1 MSTYAQILLF
11 SFIIPLIFSFHPK
24 IKFYLKWKN
33 FFISNLLVAIPFIIW
48 DIIFTKNKVWDFSD
62 NHISDVTIYNLP
74 IEEVL
79 FFIIIPYCF
88 IFTYHVI
95 KKFTKDFNVNK
106 QSIYIGTLFFSIA
119 ILIIGIYNIEFMYT
133 STTLIALG
141 IVLIIISVSKQK
153 FLLTFYLTFILITC
167 IPFIIVNGLLTGL
180 CESSINTA
188 TVTYNDNERAF
199 SRFLSIPIEDFFY
212 SMLLLITNTWMYEL
226 INRQSSNKETNPS

>member
-1 MSTYAQILLF
+1 
-11 SFIIPLIFSFHPK
+11 
-24 IKFYLKWKN
+24 
-33 FFISNLLVAIPFIIW
+33 
-48 DIIFTKNKVWDFSD
+48 
-62 NHISDVTIYNLP
+62 
-74 IEEVL
+74 
-79 FFIIIPYCF
+79 
-88 IFTYHVI
+88 
-95 KKFTKDFNVNK
+95 
-106 QSIYIGTLFFSIA
+106 
-119 ILIIGIYNIEFMYT
+119 MYT

-212 SMLLLITNTWMYEL
+212 SMLLLITNTWIYEL
-226 INRQSSNKETNPS
+226 INRQSSIKETNPS